1 MTQFTKLEV
10 AIPTKAQVDKGLD
23 IIRDQLAL
31 DKKREDLKGDKK
43 SLHDIFSEFFDGV
56 PNWVNEVW
64 NAPGNNPMSNTHFD
78 VNMFARA
85 YCGMLGSP
93 EYAKILEFTNSL
105 AEGKDKAT
113 FTIWKTDKKAGTL
126 NKVKETKDKRK
137 WVSWLSTQFT
147 NRVHLICDKE
157 REKKEVTMTTE
168 INAAVKRILKALEND
183 KFKGQKS
190 AKHISEIQR
199 QVVGLQE
206 YGINVTLK

>member
-23 IIRDQLAL
+23 IIRDQLSL
-31 DKKREDLKGDKK
+31 DKQREDLKEDKK
-43 SLHDIFSEFFDGV
+43 SLHDIFDEFFDGV
-56 PNWVNEVW
+56 PNWVNKVW
-64 NAPGNNPMSNTHFD
+64 NSPGNNPMDNTHYD

-113 FTIWKTDKKAGTL
+113 FTIWKTDKKAGKL

-157 REKKEVTMTTE
+157 RKKKTPTLTSE
-168 INAAVKRILKALEND
+168 INAAVQRMLKALEND
-183 KFKGQKS
+183 KFKGQKT
-190 AKHISEIQR
+190 AKHMSEMKR
-199 QVVGLQE
+199 QIVGLQD

>member
-10 AIPTKAQVDKGLD
+10 AIPTKAQVDKGLN

-31 DKKREDLKGDKK
+31 DRKRDELKEDKK
-43 SLHDIFSEFFDGV
+43 SLHDIFDEFFEGI

-64 NAPGNNPMSNTHFD
+64 NSPGNNPMSNTHFD

-93 EYAKILEFTNSL
+93 EYAKILEFVNSL

-147 NRVHLICDKE
+147 NRVHLIS
-157 REKKEVTMTTE
+157 
-168 INAAVKRILKALEND
+168 LL
-183 KFKGQKS
+183 FG
-190 AKHISEIQR
+190 
-199 QVVGLQE
+199 
-206 YGINVTLK
+206 TLKHPQS

>member
-10 AIPTKAQVDKGLD
+10 AIPTKAQVDRGLN
-23 IIRDQLAL
+23 IIRDQLSL
-31 DKKREDLKGDKK
+31 DKKREDLKEDKK
-43 SLHDIFSEFFDGV
+43 SLHEIFDEFFEGV
-56 PNWVNEVW
+56 PNWVNKVW
-64 NAPGNNPMSNTHFD
+64 NSPGNNPMDNTHYD

-93 EYAKILEFTNSL
+93 EYAKILEFVNSL

-137 WVSWLSTQFT
+137 WHSWLSTQFT

-157 REKKEVTMTTE
+157 RKKKEVTLTTE
-168 INAAVKRILKALEND
+168 INAGVKRILKALEND

-190 AKHISEIQR
+190 AKHMSEMRR
-199 QVVGLQE
+199 QIIGLQD

>member
-10 AIPTKAQVDKGLD
+10 AIPTKAQVDRGLN
-23 IIRDQLAL
+23 IIRDQLSL
-31 DKKREDLKGDKK
+31 DKKRDELKENKK
-43 SLHDIFSEFFDGV
+43 SLHEIFDEFFEGV

-64 NAPGNNPMSNTHFD
+64 NSPGNNPMSNTHFD

-93 EYAKILEFTNSL
+93 EYAKILEFVNSL
-105 AEGKDKAT
+105 AEGKDRAT

-137 WVSWLSTQFT
+137 WQSWLSTQFT
-147 NRVHLICDKE
+147 NRVHLICDKQ
-157 REKKEVTMTTE
+157 REKKTPTLTSEF
-168 INAAVKRILKALEND
+168 NAAVRRMLKALEND

-190 AKHISEIQR
+190 AKHMSEMRR
-199 QVVGLQE
+199 QIIGLQD

>member
-10 AIPTKAQVDKGLD
+10 AIPTKAQVDKGLN

-31 DKKREDLKGDKK
+31 DRKRDELKEDKK
-43 SLHDIFSEFFDGV
+43 SLHDIFDEFFEGI

-64 NAPGNNPMSNTHFD
+64 NSPGNNPMSNTHFD

-157 REKKEVTMTTE
+157 RQKPTPTLTSEF
-168 INAAVKRILKALEND
+168 NAAVKRMLKALDNE

-190 AKHISEIQR
+190 AKHMSEMRR
-199 QVVGLQE
+199 QIVGLQD